1 LLKGSQLPSILFV
14 CTANQFRSPIAAACL
29 LKNIENENTGRKWII
44 ESAGTWARAG
54 LPAPAI
60 ALQVADQLGLDG
72 LDRHLTRQIDQKL
85 LTEFDLIIVMEIG
98 HKEAICSEFPS
109 VGGRVYLLP
118 EIVDGISYDIPDPSD
133 PGIDPGEIGRELD
146 MLIAKG
152 KDKILQLAERL
163 RRYSS
168 PEREDA

>member
-1 LLKGSQLPSILFV
+1 MPSILFV

-29 LKNIENENTGRKWII
+29 LKNIEGENAGRKCIV

-85 LTEFDLIIVMEIG
+85 LAKFDLIVVMETG

-109 VGGRVYLLP
+109 VGRRVYLLP
-118 EIVDGISYDIPDPSD
+118 EIVDGTPYDIPDPGD
-133 PGIDPGEIGRELD
+133 PGIEPREIGREIN
-146 MLIAKG
+146 MVIARG
-152 KDKILQLAERL
+152 KEKILQLAEPPGK
-163 RRYSS
+163 SPS
-168 PEREDA
+168 PEDA